1 MYVDSIKL
9 INFRN
14 YKKLD
19 VKFNKKLNVFIGKNA
34 QGKTNLL
41 ESIYMCSTGKSY
53 RTNRD
58 RDVISINKN
67 KSYIGTKVV
76 KDEYDRFIEIKME
89 DGKPKRIRVNN
100 VELEKNKELQG
111 ELFVV
116 MFSPDDLKLV
126 KEGPYERRNFL
137 DVEISQL
144 SPRYKYDINRYQKI
158 LYQRNNLLKSIQV
171 TGKNRSLL
179 DVFDNQISQIGSEII
194 IFRAAFMKKLALIAK
209 NIHMNITNSLEVLD
223 LSYCTNIEIDKMNKA
238 NVNKKLM
245 YMLKQSA
252 NEDIM
257 KGSTYY
263 GPHRDDIDIN
273 INGMNVRNY
282 GSQGQQRTA
291 VLSMKLAEV
300 EFIREEKNE
309 YPILLLDDVFSELD
323 LDRRRY
329 LLNSFKDLQIIMAS
343 TDAFDLKEF
352 DDFEKNIYL
361 IENGNIIY

>member
-14 YKKLD
+14 YKNLN
-19 VKFNKKLNVFIGKNA
+19 VKFNKNLNVFIGKNA

-76 KDEYDRFIEIKME
+76 KDGYDRFIEIKME

-158 LYQRNNLLKSIQV
+158 LYQRNNLLKSIQA

-194 IFRAAFMKKLALIAK
+194 LFRAAFIKKLASIAK

-238 NVNKKLM
+238 NVSKKLM
-245 YMLKQSA
+245 YMLKQSEIGRA
-252 NEDIM
+252 
-257 KGSTYY
+257 
-263 GPHRDDIDIN
+263 H
-273 INGMNVRNY
+273 V
-282 GSQGQQRTA
+282 
-291 VLSMKLAEV
+291 
-300 EFIREEKNE
+300 
-309 YPILLLDDVFSELD
+309 
-323 LDRRRY
+323 
-329 LLNSFKDLQIIMAS
+329 
-343 TDAFDLKEF
+343 
-352 DDFEKNIYL
+352 
-361 IENGNIIY
+361 